1 MSADPLRRRHCTR
14 NLTPSPPRITPPQN
28 GLSRCSRPILS
39 CSGIFPLAR
48 TTVTM
53 SKLSSSSTPGAA
65 KVHWFRST
73 DFQSVVLGVVRT
85 HILKIRRL
93 QSLTVRSIKTAF
105 TCPGPYP
112 DPRRADTRP
121 PPTHIDRK
129 LCRNLGERCRTC
141 ITFLIR
147 MYRPA
152 ADKGI
157 LFAVRW
163 RRWPRKRAHFE
174 HGQRRSIR
182 HHGFHL
188 SCRGTYCRQSRTEM
202 GASHWNPGVSWRR
215 AHHDPVADVAG

>member
-1 MSADPLRRRHCTR
+1 MLFRSDASMRSMGGAESSECR
-14 NLTPSPPRITPPQN
+14 PSPPPALHTQSHAIATQN
-28 GLSRCSRPILS
+28 HSAAERFIQMQQAYFIQCGL
-39 CSGIFPLAR
+39 FPLAR

-93 QSLTVRSIKTAF
+93 RSLTERSIKTAF

-129 LCRNLGERCRTC
+129 LCRNLGSDVEPV
-141 ITFLIR
+141 
-147 MYRPA
+147 Y
-152 ADKGI
+152 
-157 LFAVRW
+157 LF
-163 RRWPRKRAHFE
+163 
-174 HGQRRSIR
+174 
-182 HHGFHL
+182 
-188 SCRGTYCRQSRTEM
+188 
-202 GASHWNPGVSWRR
+202 
-215 AHHDPVADVAG
+215 